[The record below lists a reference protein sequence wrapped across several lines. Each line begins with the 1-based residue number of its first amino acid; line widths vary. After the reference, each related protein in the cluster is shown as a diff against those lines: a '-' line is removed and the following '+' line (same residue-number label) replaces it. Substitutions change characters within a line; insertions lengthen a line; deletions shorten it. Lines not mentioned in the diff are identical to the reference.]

1 MIAKSP
7 GGCQQPV
14 FSQQCPDPDR
24 SITMYKSVSIVIF
37 SLFFIGLPVYAGP
50 AEDFQALLDEA
61 WEWQLSENPVRASRL
76 GDRRF
81 NDQWTDMSLE
91 AIERRNEQQQGFLR
105 RLRAIDSSQLADTDA
120 LNYDL
125 FRRRLENSIDAHEY
139 KAYLMPMSQRGGVQ
153 SLESTAETLR
163 LSNVQDYE
171 DWLARMTQIENVIEQ
186 TTALMEEGRKTGY
199 MPPKILME
207 RIPNQVSS
215 QLVEDPEMSPF
226 YKSFGAM
233 PDSIGEEDQA
243 RIRDL
248 AKEVIDNSIVPAYRE
263 FNSYFNDTYLPAS
276 RDSIGASSLPNGE
289 AFYEYRTRFFT
300 TTAMTPDE
308 IHRLG
313 LNEVKRI
320 RDEMQL
326 VIDELEFEGSFAD
339 FLHFLRTDPQ
349 FYYDTPEELFEG
361 YLAVSKRID
370 PELVK
375 LFGKLPRAP
384 YGLRPI
390 PDNIAPD
397 TTTAYYNGPAADGSR
412 PGYYYVNLYRP
423 EVRPK
428 YEMEVLSIHE
438 AVPGHHLQIALQMEM
453 EEMPNF
459 RKYSGFTAFSEGWG
473 LYSESLGYEMG
484 FYKDPYSKFG
494 ALTYDMWRAVRLVVD
509 TGMHYKG
516 WTRQQAI
523 EFFKDNAAKK
533 EADII
538 NEIDRYISWPG
549 QALAYKIGQ
558 LKMLELR
565 KKSEDALGDDFDI
578 KAFHDELLGGG
589 AVPME
594 ILETRMNRWLTEEL
608 RKKANPS

>member
-1 MIAKSP
+1 MGNIQFAA
-7 GGCQQPV
+7 
-14 FSQQCPDPDR
+14 
-24 SITMYKSVSIVIF
+24 IF
-37 SLFFIGLPVYAGP
+37 MLFFSYLSAHAGP
-50 AEDFQALLDEA
+50 TEDFQGLLDET

-81 NDQWTDMSLE
+81 NDQWTDMSLD
-91 AIERRNEQQQGFLR
+91 AIERRFEQQRVFLR
-105 RLRAIDSSQLADTDA
+105 RLRAIDSAQLTDSDA

-125 FRRRLENSIDAHEY
+125 FRRQLENSIDGHQFNSH
-139 KAYLMPMSQRGGVQ
+139 LMPMSQRGGVQ

-163 LSNVQDYE
+163 LANVQDYE
-171 DWLARMTQIENVIEQ
+171 DWLARMTRIEAVIEQ
-186 TTALMEEGRKTGY
+186 TTELMEEGRRNGY

-207 RIPNQVSS
+207 RIPDQISS
-215 QLVEDPEMSPF
+215 QLVEDPDKSPF
-226 YKSFGAM
+226 FKAFGNM
-233 PDSIGEEDQA
+233 PDSIGADDQA
-243 RIRDL
+243 RIRQL
-248 AKEVIDNSIVPAYRE
+248 AKDVIDESIVPAYRE
-263 FNSYFNDTYLPAS
+263 FSNYFNETYLPAS
-276 RDSIGASSLPNGE
+276 RESIGASALPNGE

-300 TTAMTPDE
+300 TTSMTPDE

-326 VIDELEFEGSFAD
+326 VIDELEFKGSFAD

-361 YLAVSKRID
+361 YLAVCKRID
-370 PELVK
+370 PELVR

-397 TTTAYYNGPAADGSR
+397 TTTAYYNSPAADGSR

-453 EEMPNF
+453 EDMPNF

-523 EFFKDNAAKK
+523 DFFKDNAAKK

-565 KKSEDALGDDFDI
+565 KKAEQALGDDFDI

-594 ILETRMNRWLTEEL
+594 ILETRMNRWLAEQL
-608 RKKANPS
+608 RIKAG

>member
-1 MIAKSP
+1 LDAH
-7 GGCQQPV
+7 GGP
-14 FSQQCPDPDR
+14 
-24 SITMYKSVSIVIF
+24 T
-37 SLFFIGLPVYAGP
+37 
-50 AEDFQALLDEA
+50 EDFAALLEES
-61 WEWQLSENPVRASRL
+61 WEWQLVENPVRASRL

-81 NDQWTDMSLE
+81 NEQWADMSLT
-91 AIERRNEQQQGFLR
+91 AIERRHAEQQAFLR
-105 RLRAIDSSQLADTDA
+105 RLRTIDSSQLSAADA

-125 FRRRLENSIDAHEY
+125 FRRQIENTLDSHEF
-139 KAYLMPMSQRGGVQ
+139 KNYLMPMSQRGGVQ
-153 SLESTAETLR
+153 SLETTAETLR
-163 LSNVQDYE
+163 LNNAKDYE
-171 DWLARMTQIENVIEQ
+171 DWLARMTQIEAVIEQ
-186 TTALMEEGRKTGY
+186 TTARMEEGRKTGY

-207 RIPNQVSS
+207 RIPNQLSS
-215 QLVEDPEMSPF
+215 QLVEDPESSPF
-226 YKSFGAM
+226 FKSFANM
-233 PDSIGEEDQA
+233 PDEIGSEDQE
-243 RIRDL
+243 RIKQL
-248 AKEVIDNSIVPAYRE
+248 AIEVIEASIVPAYRE
-263 FNSYFNDTYLPAS
+263 FDHYFNDTYLPAS
-276 RDSIGASSLPNGE
+276 RESIGASSLPNGE
-289 AFYEYRTRFFT
+289 AFYEYRTRLYT
-300 TTAMTPDE
+300 TTQMTPDE

-326 VIDELEFEGSFAD
+326 IIDELEFSGSFDD
-339 FLHFLRTDPQ
+339 FLNFLRTDPQ
-349 FYYDTPEELFEG
+349 FYYDTPEELFNG

-375 LFGKLPRAP
+375 LFGKLPRIP
-384 YGLRPI
+384 YGLRAI

-397 TTTAYYNGPAADGSR
+397 TTTAYYNRPAADGSR

-453 EEMPNF
+453 EEMPSF

-473 LYSESLGYEMG
+473 LYSESLGFEMG
-484 FYKDPYSKFG
+484 FYQDPYSHFG

-523 EFFKDNAAKK
+523 DFFKDNAAKT
-533 EADII
+533 ETDIV

-558 LKMLELR
+558 LQMLELR
-565 KKSEDALGDDFDI
+565 KKAEQALGDDFDV
-578 KAFHDELLGGG
+578 KAFHDELLGAG
-589 AVPME
+589 AIPME
-594 ILETRMNRWLTEEL
+594 ILETRMNRWLTEQL
-608 RKKANPS
+608 RQRN

>member
-1 MIAKSP
+1 MRTIRLVA
-7 GGCQQPV
+7 
-14 FSQQCPDPDR
+14 
-24 SITMYKSVSIVIF
+24 TALTLLVSI
-37 SLFFIGLPVYAGP
+37 YAHANPG
-50 AEDFQALLDEA
+50 EDFAALLADA
-61 WEWQLSENPVRASRL
+61 WEWQLNENPVMASWL
-76 GDRRF
+76 GDRRQ
-81 NDQWTDMSLE
+81 NDQWQDLSLE
-91 AIERRNEQQQGFLR
+91 EYARRHEDQRAFLR
-105 RLRAIDSSQLADTDA
+105 RLRAIDSSQLTTPDQ

-125 FRRRLENSIDAHEY
+125 FRRELESSIDGHQY
-139 KAYLMPMSQRGGVQ
+139 KSYLMPISQRGGVQ
-153 SLESTAETLR
+153 SIESTAETIR
-163 LSNVQDYE
+163 LANVEDYE
-171 DWLARMTQIENVIEQ
+171 DWLVRMAGVEDVIEETMELQ
-186 TTALMEEGRKTGY
+186 EEGRKSGY

-207 RIPNQVSS
+207 RIPDQIAS
-215 QLVEDPEMSPF
+215 QLVEDPELSPF
-226 YKSFGAM
+226 FIAFAEM
-233 PDSIGEEDQA
+233 PDAISETDQE
-243 RIRDL
+243 RLRQT
-248 AKEVIDNSIVPAYRE
+248 AKEIIDESIVPAYRR
-263 FNSYFNDTYLPAS
+263 FSRYFNDTYLPAS

-289 AFYEYRTRFFT
+289 AFYEYRVRTFT
-300 TTAMTPDE
+300 TTQMTPDE

-320 RDEMQL
+320 RNEMQL
-326 VIDELEFEGSFAD
+326 VIDELEFDGSFAD

-375 LFGKLPRAP
+375 LFGKLPRMP

-397 TTTAYYNGPAADGSR
+397 TTTAYYNQPAADGSR

-428 YEMEVLSIHE
+428 YEMEVLSVHE
-438 AVPGHHLQIALQMEM
+438 AVPGHHLQIALQMEL
-453 EEMPNF
+453 EEMPEF
-459 RKYSGFTAFSEGWG
+459 RKYIDFTAFTEGWG

-484 FYKDPYSKFG
+484 LYRDPYSHFG

-523 EFFKDNAAKK
+523 DFFMDNAAKT
-533 EADII
+533 EQDIV

-549 QALAYKIGQ
+549 QALGYKIGQ

-565 KKSEDALGDDFDI
+565 RKSEMALGDDFDI
-578 KAFHDELLGGG
+578 RAFHDELLGGG
-589 AVPME
+589 ALPLEV
-594 ILETRMNRWLTEEL
+594 LETRMNRWLAEQL
-608 RKKANPS
+608 RQKAATD